1 MLPGDQINDLMEV
14 ERLDFLCRES
24 SPHYGF
30 SVYMAG
36 NLAVLNF
43 GAENRTGSLS
53 LRVNL
58 RPHDQAAA
66 LIGWTLNCS

>member
-1 MLPGDQINDLMEV
+1 MLPADQINDLVEV
-14 ERLDFLCRES
+14 ERLDFLRGKS
-24 SPHYGF
+24 GPHYGF

-43 GAENRTGSLS
+43 GADNRTGSLR